1 MKDDARPQHRAWQ
14 GHTSPEGEAGNVVC
28 VSRCEL
34 QLDNSQCWSELCGC
48 GYSSA
53 GIIEYKSILAR
64 TFSQAHVTYMG
75 FGPGQ
80 SRAHCACSKSRA
92 RQLSILIPQI
102 CQMRVCRSQ

>member
-1 MKDDARPQHRAWQ
+1 MKDDGRPQHRAWQ
-14 GHTSPEGEAGNVVC
+14 GHTSPEGEDGSVACVC
-28 VSRCEL
+28 RCEL
-34 QLDNSQCWSELCGC
+34 CLDNSQHWSELCGC

-53 GIIEYKSILAR
+53 GITEDKGILAR

-80 SRAHCACSKSRA
+80 SRARCVCSKSRA
-92 RQLSILIPQI
+92 KQLGILIPQI